1 MPKNTRPQQNHD
13 EMLVSQTLLLQK
25 NSLLERENVELKR
38 QIAWF
43 QKQIFGSKS
52 ERRHV
57 DDNPHQIPLN
67 GLVTETEPDVVPAT
81 ETITYQ
87 RGKAKKQRPE
97 ECVNDSGLRFTADVP
112 VEVIALPAPEL
123 QGPDADQYEVISTKT
138 IHRLAQRPAS
148 YVVLRY
154 ELPVVKRKS
163 TGKLINMRT
172 PAAVF
177 DQSIAD
183 VSFLVGLLTDKF
195 LYHLP
200 LYRQHQRLQQAGIT
214 LSRATLTNLTKRA
227 IDLLRPIVEAQL
239 RNILLSKVL
248 AMDETPVKAGPAG
261 KGKMKTAWYWPVYG
275 QDDEI
280 VFTYSPSRA
289 RQHIDDTLGQYFNGT
304 LISDG
309 YAAYARYAAQT
320 SGVTHAQ
327 CWTHTRRQ
335 FVEAQTAEP
344 NAVATALNYIGK
356 LYAVEAEIEA
366 KQLSGENKRE
376 YRLEHSQP
384 VIAAFLQW
392 CELQCQTANLLPD
405 NPLQQAINYTLKRT
419 NALKVFLEDPDVP
432 LDTNHLERALR
443 PIPMGRRN
451 WLFCWTE
458 IGAAHVGIIQSLICT
473 CKLHDVDPY
482 TYLVDVLQRVS
493 LHPASDV
500 ASLTPRLWKE
510 KFAGS
515 PMRSDLYR

>member
-1 MPKNTRPQQNHD
+1 M
-13 EMLVSQTLLLQK
+13 
-25 NSLLERENVELKR
+25 
-38 QIAWF
+38 
-43 QKQIFGSKS
+43 
-52 ERRHV
+52 
-57 DDNPHQIPLN
+57 
-67 GLVTETEPDVVPAT
+67 
-81 ETITYQ
+81 
-87 RGKAKKQRPE
+87 
-97 ECVNDSGLRFTADVP
+97 
-112 VEVIALPAPEL
+112 
-123 QGPDADQYEVISTKT
+123 
-138 IHRLAQRPAS
+138 
-148 YVVLRY
+148 
-154 ELPVVKRKS
+154 
-163 TGKLINMRT
+163 
-172 PAAVF
+172 
-177 DQSIAD
+177 
-183 VSFLVGLLTDKF
+183 
-195 LYHLP
+195 YHLP

-335 FVEAQTAEP
+335 FVEAQAAEP
-344 NAVATALNYIGK
+344 DAVATALNYIGK

-510 KFAGS
+510 KFADS

>member
-1 MPKNTRPQQNHD
+1 MPKNTRQQQNHD

-25 NSLLERENVELKR
+25 NSRLERENVELKR

-57 DDNPHQIPLN
+57 DDNPHHIPLN
-67 GLVTETEPDVVPAT
+67 VFVTETEPDVVPAT

-227 IDLLRPIVEAQL
+227 IDLLRPIVEALL
-239 RNILLSKVL
+239 RNILHSKVL

-335 FVEAQTAEP
+335 FVEAQAAEP
-344 NAVATALNYIGK
+344 DAVATG
-356 LYAVEAEIEA
+356 
-366 KQLSGENKRE
+366 G
-376 YRLEHSQP
+376 
-384 VIAAFLQW
+384 
-392 CELQCQTANLLPD
+392 
-405 NPLQQAINYTLKRT
+405 
-419 NALKVFLEDPDVP
+419 
-432 LDTNHLERALR
+432 
-443 PIPMGRRN
+443 
-451 WLFCWTE
+451 
-458 IGAAHVGIIQSLICT
+458 
-473 CKLHDVDPY
+473 
-482 TYLVDVLQRVS
+482 
-493 LHPASDV
+493 
-500 ASLTPRLWKE
+500 
-510 KFAGS
+510 
-515 PMRSDLYR
+515 